1 MDGEGPTDPKQPA
14 KMALVV
20 VSDENLSKEADEGKW
35 QEQLVKPLWKLVT
48 EAINR
53 PAALKR
59 VSNVNAQVAHGTL
72 IDAVLALTISIAWSW
87 FTSGSHSATSNTARP
102 PSLPRSPTRAYS

>member
-1 MDGEGPTDPKQPA
+1 MPYRKMDVEVPTDPKQPA
-14 KMALVV
+14 RMALIA

-59 VSNVNAQVAHGTL
+59 VYDDTL
-72 IDAVLALTISIAWSW
+72 SRLDRY
-87 FTSGSHSATSNTARP
+87 ATGQGGG
-102 PSLPRSPTRAYS
+102 RS